1 MDLSS
6 QLARFHALRELR
18 EVAVAQNLEATKQE
32 DAELRVNPRTKARL
46 DRKKAEAEKYLAKQ
60 NAAAFGI
67 DLERIQNL
75 QYTAEE
81 VAEWNKKMEEKKGRA
96 DTGFTDYNQLAFR
109 KYEKKISRLDG
120 PAGTPKKSH
129 GPSDET
135 ESDRVKALSAEIKA
149 DDLERQKFSKRRR
162 FNEEE
167 DVTYINLRNYKF
179 NKKISRAYDKYTEEI
194 KDNLERGTAL

>member
-6 QLARFHALRELR
+6 QLAKFHALRELR
-18 EVAVAQNLEATKQE
+18 EVAVAENLEATKKE

-46 DRKKAEAEKYLAKQ
+46 DRKKADAEKYLAKQ
-60 NAAAFGI
+60 NAAVFGI
-67 DLERIQNL
+67 DLERIQSL

-81 VAEWNKKMEEKKGRA
+81 VEEWNKRLQEKKNRV

-109 KYEKKISRLDG
+109 KYEKKISRLD
-120 PAGTPKKSH
+120 AASGTK
-129 GPSDET
+129 GARGDE
-135 ESDRVKALSAEIKA
+135 SNPDKVKALSEEIKA
-149 DDLERQKFSKRRR
+149 DDLARQKFSKRRR

-167 DVTYINLRNYKF
+167 DVTYINLRNYRF
-179 NKKISRAYDKYTEEI
+179 NKKISRAYDKYTEEL

>member
-1 MDLSS
+1 MDLAS
-6 QLARFHALRELR
+6 QLAKFHALRELR
-18 EVAVAQNLEATKQE
+18 EVAVAENLEATKKE

-81 VAEWNKKMEEKKGRA
+81 VEAWNKKLQEKKGRA

-109 KYEKKISRLDG
+109 KYEKKISRLEASG
-120 PAGTPKKSH
+120 SK
-129 GPSDET
+129 GPSSGKFDEADP
-135 ESDRVKALSAEIKA
+135 DRVKALSEEIKA
-149 DDLERQKFSKRRR
+149 DDLARQKFSKRRR
-162 FNEEE
+162 FNEDE
-167 DVTYINLRNYKF
+167 DVTYINLRNYRF
-179 NKKISRAYDKYTEEI
+179 NKKISRAYDKYTEEL

>member
-1 MDLSS
+1 M
-6 QLARFHALRELR
+6 
-18 EVAVAQNLEATKQE
+18 AVAENLEATKKE

-81 VAEWNKKMEEKKGRA
+81 VEAWNKKLQEKKNRA

-109 KYEKKISRLDG
+109 KYEKKISRLDASVSKG
-120 PAGTPKKSH
+120 PTSGKF
-129 GPSDET
+129 DEADP
-135 ESDRVKALSAEIKA
+135 DRVKALSEEIKA
-149 DDLERQKFSKRRR
+149 DDLARQKFSKRRR

-167 DVTYINLRNYKF
+167 DVTYINLRNYRF
-179 NKKISRAYDKYTEEI
+179 NKKISRAYDKYTEEL